1 MIHRQLVWFT
11 LLPVFFY
18 FLLVLTDV
26 IIDRLAVNNGIF
38 TYNFLAIGFIELEDL
53 VDLKICQ
60 AYLGVLNYESQL
72 LELIDFAQSF

>member
-1 MIHRQLVWFT
+1 MIHRQLVWFP

-26 IIDRLAVNNGIF
+26 IIDRLAVNNGVF

-53 VDLKICQ
+53 VDL
-60 AYLGVLNYESQL
+60 
-72 LELIDFAQSF
+72 